1 MPPNNKKKKAGRN
14 NKKKGPSTAGGVR
27 QNVNNN
33 TVASTGRTADD
44 AGTTSQATLLR
55 RIPKLPTF
63 RGKTE
68 VHATTTAGS
77 GGGGGYYEIYKHFT
91 TRFWEWMKQAL
102 PTLVLGATN
111 FIRSFFEGMEKSRY
125 TFFVEQEEV
134 LNVTKRNPLE
144 GSYAYGRTGRTIQDP
159 LPGFCVFKYSKA
171 GKPDVR
177 VIKPGKYTPFRPTA
191 DGGVESPYEVP
202 GSKMRRQPSGK
213 YRHIASYNMEEL
225 VRLGWDGAMY
235 CATRGRHAA
244 NGHYVPYI
252 PGYDSD
258 ADDEYE
264 AINNPGCQNVGQIRN
279 AR

>member
-1 MPPNNKKKKAGRN
+1 MRP
-14 NKKKGPSTAGGVR
+14 GGFNASNLNLSR
-27 QNVNNN
+27 QGLAYFWALLLSRLDKD
-33 TVASTGRTADD
+33 TVD
-44 AGTTSQATLLR
+44 AYD
-55 RIPKLPTF
+55 P
-63 RGKTE
+63 
-68 VHATTTAGS
+68 
-77 GGGGGYYEIYKHFT
+77 
-91 TRFWEWMKQAL
+91 
-102 PTLVLGATN
+102 LVLGATN
-111 FIRSFFEGMEKSRY
+111 FIRSFFEGIEKSRY

-213 YRHIASYNMEEL
+213 YRHIASYSKEEL
-225 VRLGWDGAMY
+225 VSLGWDGAMY

-264 AINNPGCQNVGQIRN
+264 AIDIAAGKRAGIIGLPPEENGLYMTLPDFYNPRHQKVGQIRN